1 MIKTGLPQY
10 ITQKIKINKLCIKY
24 ISNIYYKQRTIKQ
37 EIPVPEGPEVPC
49 IYTVLLCKYKTQITK
64 LREKLISC
72 RQTEKKLIFSS
83 VKTIS
88 QEQSSISS
96 DQTTNCYLH

>member
-1 MIKTGLPQY
+1 MPAT
-10 ITQKIKINKLCIKY
+10 
-24 ISNIYYKQRTIKQ
+24 
-37 EIPVPEGPEVPC
+37 EGSDLHR
-49 IYTVLLCKYKTQITK
+49 IYTVLLCKYKTQTK
-64 LREKLISC
+64 LHEKLISC

-96 DQTTNCYLH
+96 DQTTDRYLH